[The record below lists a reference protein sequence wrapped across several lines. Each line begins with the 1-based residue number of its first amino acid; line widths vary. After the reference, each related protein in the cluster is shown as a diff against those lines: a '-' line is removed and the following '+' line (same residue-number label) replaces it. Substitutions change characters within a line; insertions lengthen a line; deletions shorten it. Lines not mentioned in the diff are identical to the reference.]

1 MDRIEPDGGLL
12 MWSTV
17 IVCSFILLIIA
28 LVSINKK
35 PFSSTEKL
43 GWLLL
48 VLFVPTF
55 GALIYFISAHS
66 KQQDKT
72 PVI

>member
-1 MDRIEPDGGLL
+1 MDEINVGFGLL
-12 MWSTV
+12 TWSA
-17 IVCSFILLIIA
+17 IFLSSLILLIIA

-55 GALIYFISAHS
+55 GSIIYFIFANS
-66 KQQDKT
+66 KQQGKT
-72 PVI
+72 SVI